1 MVLEEKTPGL
11 LALLI
16 AHVRGASPAI
26 PMVARPPTLAPM
38 VASFGDNTNKKRKR
52 AKGAK
57 DLRMLKRGRS
67 FTLHSSP

>member
-26 PMVARPPTLAPM
+26 PVVARPPILAPV
-38 VASFGDNTNKKRKR
+38 VASSGDATDKKGKR
-52 AKGAK
+52 AMGAK
-57 DLRMLKRGRS
+57 DLRMLKRGR
-67 FTLHSSP
+67 